1 MDNKK
6 YLELLKAYRMKKNPK
21 APYMVFPDS
30 VMNMLVEKKPK
41 TLAALSHIEGFPKDG
56 QRMSKYGEDIISI
69 FQINC
74 KDRKSVV

>member
-41 TLAALSHIEGFPKDG
+41 TLAALSHIG
-56 QRMSKYGEDIISI
+56 
-69 FQINC
+69 
-74 KDRKSVV
+74 